1 MERNLEYGRVKRL
14 DRKMFEQLS
23 KSLGDVVKADEGEVF
38 DIELDEDILRANQKI
53 ADENRDL
60 LKKHGVTAI
69 DIMGSIGAGKTSL
82 IEKLVE
88 LLKSNHRIAAFKGD
102 LTTTIDAEIIKRHGV
117 EVVAINTGKEC
128 HLDAN
133 LIKKALQRL
142 DLNSL
147 DLLFIENVGNLIC
160 PAEFPL
166 GSEKRVVV
174 ISVTEGPYMIVKHP
188 FIFMDTQVVTINKAD
203 LAAAMSVK
211 PNKLRDD
218 VAKINPKAKVVF
230 TNCRTGE
237 GVKEVV
243 EALGL

>member
-1 MERNLEYGRVKRL
+1 MGSGY
-14 DRKMFEQLS
+14 LS
-23 KSLGDVVKADEGEVF
+23 KPLGDVVKADEGEVF
-38 DIELDEDILRANQKI
+38 DIELEENILRANQKI

-60 LKKHGVTAI
+60 LRKHGVTAI

-88 LLKSNHRIAAFKGD
+88 LLKNRYCIAAFKGD
-102 LTTTIDAEIIKRHGV
+102 LTTTIDAEMIRRHGV

-133 LIKKALQRL
+133 LIKKAVQRL

-147 DLLFIENVGNLIC
+147 DLLLIENVGNLIC

-166 GSEKRVVV
+166 GSEKRIVVV
-174 ISVTEGPYMIVKHP
+174 SVTEGPYMIVKHP
-188 FIFMDTQVVTINKAD
+188 FIFMDAQVVAINKVD
-203 LAAAMSVK
+203 LATAMGVEL
-211 PNKLRDD
+211 NKLKNDLGE
-218 VAKINPKAKVVF
+218 VNPKTEVVF

-237 GVKEVV
+237 GVQEVV